1 MSLTTLQEEVPQ
13 QEGQQDNPSQ
23 TEEELNTPE
32 DILVSPY
39 QPAVKLIEP
48 QTAQPHSPIP
58 GELDQR
64 IPLATLQFC
73 N

>member
-39 QPAVKLIEP
+39 QPAAQLIEP
-48 QTAQPHSPIP
+48 HTAQPHSPIP
-58 GELDQR
+58 GEMVQR
-64 IPLATLQFC
+64 LPLATLQF
-73 N
+73 